1 MTQTPVLKNDINR
14 TNDKFFFLAAQT
26 STQVIVSIVSEEEYE
41 HGIPGEPDYNKYY
54 PREVGDIVNLMR
66 PKYSST
72 FTVKCTKKEE
82 DTNCNAH
89 DLHKAPASQTD
100 TTNTFKYDEE
110 EAQKDKMKQEQE
122 QQRTVMSHCVNKTV
136 MVHCA
141 DGVERSAMF
150 VCAELARQRVDLELG
165 KRSSS
170 FDPAPWFQE
179 VISSRAFFNGD
190 KPTKEAAR
198 ARNALF
204 VVEYIFDHLKEME
217 RKEINYVDGEEKK
230 LKDFG
235 ANLDRGIGRAREE
248 PTQKTED

>member
-82 DTNCNAH
+82 DAAAFDQKVLHIQMVGWPTNGPPDN
-89 DLHKAPASQTD
+89 LKAL
-100 TTNTFKYDEE
+100 K
-110 EAQKDKMKQEQE
+110 
-122 QQRTVMSHCVNKTV
+122 TVMSHCVNKTV